1 MKFATMTMTKGAMMS
16 KKYIITDLQG
26 AGWWADTFDKPL
38 SKAKIRNRFKGYPE
52 FEDLVENENITN
64 KDFTLEFI
72 QEIWGC
78 EINPVK
84 K

>member
-1 MKFATMTMTKGAMMS
+1 MS
-16 KKYIITDLQG
+16 KKYTITDLQG

-52 FEDLVENENITN
+52 YDDLVQNEHITN
-64 KDFTLEFI
+64 KDFTLGFI

-78 EINPVK
+78 EITIANK
-84 K
+84 GA